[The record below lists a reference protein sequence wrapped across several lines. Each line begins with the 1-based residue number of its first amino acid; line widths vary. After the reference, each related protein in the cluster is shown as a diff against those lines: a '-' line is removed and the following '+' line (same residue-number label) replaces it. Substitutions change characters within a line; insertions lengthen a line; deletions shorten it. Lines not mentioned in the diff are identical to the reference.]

1 MKNGFTL
8 IELVMV
14 ILLLGV
20 IAVITVPTVNQA
32 IKNSKIDTYERQ
44 VETIENTAKTY
55 MSKHSGMLPSQNS
68 NDKVCVTV
76 NQLQKEGLL
85 SKDKI
90 INPNYKENGKED
102 YEKYDSFKGAVKI
115 TWSGKKYLYEYT
127 DSVTC

>member
-20 IAVITVPTVNQA
+20 IATITVPTVNQA
-32 IKNSKIDTYERQ
+32 IKNSKIDTYQRQ

-55 MSKHSGMLPSQNS
+55 MSKHSGMLPSQSS
-68 NDKVCVTV
+68 NEKVCITIQ
-76 NQLQKEGLL
+76 QLQKEGLL

-90 INPNYKENGKED
+90 INPNYKANGKEE
-102 YEKYDSFKGAVKI
+102 YEKYQNFEGAVQV
-115 TWSGKKYLYEYT
+115 TWSGTKYLYKYT